1 MTVIFKRMKLALILS
16 APIFL
21 MMIWIL
27 ALSSTPL
34 IQSFS
39 LVGLIAWA
47 AIASLV
53 SAYTITLFIFEV
65 SANPTN
71 NH

>member
-1 MTVIFKRMKLALILS
+1 MAKIFDRTKLALILT

-34 IQSFS
+34 IQSFG

-47 AIASLV
+47 AIASLI
-53 SAYTITLFIFEV
+53 SAYAITIFVVEV

-71 NH
+71 